1 MIGYEV
7 EEQELNIRDLN
18 EWMLY
23 SLSNGTSL
31 WSLVTSEQGGVENRD
46 NTGKRTIIE
55 KEMQNKYKEE

>member
-23 SLSNGTSL
+23 SLCNGTSL
-31 WSLVTSEQGGVENRD
+31 WSLVTSEQGSVENRD